1 MKFVRIAAG
10 FVPALAMGVVLTQP
24 TVASA
29 EEAPCAAQQ
38 VRVDRAEDALA
49 RVTAVFDAQKDKVAH
64 ARAALEKAETKVK
77 QAKAKAALQRA
88 LDRKAEVAKA
98 KKAQQQRLAKAT
110 ARLEACLAG

>member
-1 MKFVRIAAG
+1 MKIVRIAAG
-10 FVPALAMGVVLTQP
+10 LVPALALGVALTQP

-29 EEAPCAAQQ
+29 EDQPCAAQQ

-49 RVTAVFDAQKDKVAH
+49 RVTAVFERQKDKVD
-64 ARAALEKAETKVK
+64 RAKTALERAETRVQ

-88 LDRKAEVAKA
+88 KERKAAAAAE
-98 KKAQQQRLAKAT
+98 KKAQKMRLAKAT